1 MTVFLHILDTG
12 PPAANFFHPETVSLD
27 LFSVPHELKK
37 AWVGASPEDA
47 GAWPETLC
55 LQWPG
60 FSLNLGRKVRLPTSL
75 LFLQPALSTGE
86 CSASEPGDFQNT
98 KDQLLQV
105 VQNAASSLRN
115 REWEGQTVLQKPV
128 SRGFRPLWHRQ
139 AEALGTWVELGTRE
153 SWLSQGNRPALVMQ
167 APKSSWLKASA
178 YFSSSSILA
187 QSFLKDALGGCS
199 QCC

>member
-55 LQWPG
+55 LQRPG

-139 AEALGTWVELGTRE
+139 AGLWVRGWSWARGNLGCLRGTDRLWSCKHQNPPGSKLLLIFLLPP
-153 SWLSQGNRPALVMQ
+153 SWLRV
-167 APKSSWLKASA
+167 
-178 YFSSSSILA
+178 F
-187 QSFLKDALGGCS
+187 
-199 QCC
+199 